1 MNFSI
6 RNLYENMIK
15 EITFTNMIIN
25 FFLYLAFSCLTSIKS
40 TKLVYYIVD
49 FSEFLNYSAFSMEY
63 LIPINS
69 FRNRYYHLHQISYS
83 LYYESYHSFKY

>member
-6 RNLYENMIK
+6 KDLYEKIIE

-25 FFLYLAFSCLTSIKS
+25 FFCFWMSCLTSIKS

-49 FSEFLNYSAFSMEY
+49 FSEFLN
-63 LIPINS
+63 
-69 FRNRYYHLHQISYS
+69 
-83 LYYESYHSFKY
+83 

>member
-6 RNLYENMIK
+6 KDLYENIIE

-25 FFLYLAFSCLTSIKS
+25 FFFFFWLSCLTSIKS

-49 FSEFLNYSAFSMEY
+49 FSEFLNYTTFSMEY
-63 LIPINS
+63 LKPINS
-69 FRNRYYHLHQISYS
+69 FSNRYCHLHELS
-83 LYYESYHSFKY
+83 

>member
-6 RNLYENMIK
+6 KDLYEKIIE

-25 FFLYLAFSCLTSIKS
+25 FFFFWMSCLTSIKS

-49 FSEFLNYSAFSMEY
+49 FSEFLNYTTFSMEY

-69 FRNRYYHLHQISYS
+69 FRNIYCHLHEIS
-83 LYYESYHSFKY
+83 

>member
-6 RNLYENMIK
+6 RDLYENIIE
-15 EITFTNMIIN
+15 EITFTNMIIT
-25 FFLYLAFSCLTSIKS
+25 FFFWMSCLTSIKS

-49 FSEFLNYSAFSMEY
+49 FSEFLNYTTFSMEY

-69 FRNRYYHLHQISYS
+69 FMNIYCHLHEIS
-83 LYYESYHSFKY
+83 

>member
-6 RNLYENMIK
+6 KDLYEKIIE
-15 EITFTNMIIN
+15 EITFTNMIIT
-25 FFLYLAFSCLTSIKS
+25 FFFFWMSCLTSIKS

-49 FSEFLNYSAFSMEY
+49 FSEFLNYTTFSMEY

-69 FRNRYYHLHQISYS
+69 FRNIYCHLHEIS
-83 LYYESYHSFKY
+83 